1 MRIFDSIHSN
11 FKALK
16 VQQLNG
22 RYITNAQIVPLL
34 ECLPLG
40 FSHCIL
46 GYSELEKPIYGVNFG
61 SGPVKILAWSQMHGN
76 ESTCTKA
83 IFDAI
88 FSFEQLGLLALS
100 ETITLKIIPILNP
113 DGAEC
118 YTRQNSNGVDLN
130 RDATDLT
137 QQESR
142 VLNDVFESFQ
152 PHFCFNMHD
161 QRSIFSAGNQPKS
174 ATVSFLS
181 PSEDHQRTVT
191 PTRQMAMAVINQMND
206 VLQYYIPN
214 QVGRYNDAFNINCV
228 GDLFQSKGVPTILF
242 EAGHFQGDYNRDE
255 TRQFILMAFL
265 KALVFIS
272 NPIEQQ
278 DELSKYQNIPE
289 NKSLFYDIL
298 IKNARLHGSKEA
310 KLMDIGVIFDE
321 ILIDCRIN
329 FIPKIEKFGDLSANF
344 GHKTIDAQGQNV
356 TVSSTG
362 SVIVGTETFESI

>member
-1 MRIFDSIHSN
+1 MSIFDSIHSN
-11 FKALK
+11 FNMLK
-16 VQQLNG
+16 VQQLHG

-34 ECLPLG
+34 ERLPLR
-40 FSHCIL
+40 FSHRIL

-88 FSFEQLGLLALS
+88 FSFEQLGLWTLS
-100 ETITLKIIPILNP
+100 DKITLEIIPILNP
-113 DGAEC
+113 DGAER
-118 YTRQNSNGVDLN
+118 YTRHNSNGVDLN

-161 QRSIFSAGNQPKS
+161 QRTIFSVGNQPKS

-181 PSEDHQRTVT
+181 PSEDQQRTVT

-206 VLQYYIPN
+206 VLQNYIPN
-214 QVGRYNDAFNINCV
+214 QVGRYSDAFNINCV

-242 EAGHFQGDYNRDE
+242 EAGHFQGDYDRDK
-255 TRQFILMAFL
+255 TRQYILMAFL
-265 KALVFIS
+265 KALVYTS
-272 NPIEQQ
+272 NSIELN
-278 DELSKYQNIPE
+278 DELSNYQNIPE

-298 IKNARLHGSKEA
+298 IKNAKLNGSKEA
-310 KLMDIGVIFDE
+310 NLLNIGVLFDE
-321 ILIDCRIN
+321 ILIDNRIN
-329 FIPKIEKFGDLSANF
+329 FIPKIEKTGDLSSNF
-344 GHKTIDAQGQNV
+344 GHKTIDAKGQNV
-356 TVSSTG
+356 TVSSNG
-362 SVIVGTETFESI
+362 SIKVGAETI